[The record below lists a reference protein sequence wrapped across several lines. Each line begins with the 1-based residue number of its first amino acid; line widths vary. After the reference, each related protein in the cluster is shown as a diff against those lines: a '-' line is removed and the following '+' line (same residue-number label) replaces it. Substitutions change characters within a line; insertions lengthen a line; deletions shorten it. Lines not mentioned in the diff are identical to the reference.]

1 MAQTV
6 QLGSRRLGMTH
17 TVRVLVIAAFVAVLP
32 GAADAKWTRLN
43 TANFVF
49 IGDASAG
56 KIREVAEK
64 LEQFREVM
72 TRALPGA
79 TSTSPVPT
87 IVVVFATDRSLT
99 PVKPLFRSN
108 TTEVGGYLQTGED
121 LNYIAINGEY
131 IDIALMTIFH
141 EYAHLLTANTL
152 GPTPAWLSEGLAG
165 FYEMTQVSG
174 GGKKVMIG
182 RASAEQVQL
191 LKGVTLIPIKEL
203 LAIDQRSQVYNEG
216 NRRNVFYAQ
225 SWALTHYLTL
235 GSQERAPQFRQ
246 YLTAVRNGVEP
257 RQAFTESFKDVE
269 LLDRELFD
277 YVRKFLFNALVM
289 EFEDKVVAEA
299 ERPTTIGDVEGEIHV
314 ADLQARVGR
323 ADEARDKLKA
333 IVGRKPDAVRAW
345 ATLGLIDLRE
355 SHVKEALPV
364 LERAAAGGPRDAFVL
379 TSYGRALV
387 AAIEEETASD
397 SRLALMNAARV
408 PLAKAVELDMKS
420 SYAAGLLGYVELAL
434 GSDLPRAVTVLEQA
448 ARLAPSR
455 ESYRLMLAQAFM
467 RQGNFPRA
475 TDLLG
480 TLLASGRTAEVR
492 DNARSLLAEIG
503 NARARASRAS
513 SAESGTS
520 EPIVGF
526 STSSDVLP
534 PRRTPATVRLDLR
547 TVQSGE
553 SRALGQFTTIECTAG
568 RIVLHVVDNG
578 RVFRLAAKQMSDID
592 FITYRTDTTASVSCG
607 PLKPAVRALVT
618 YRPTATTTAA
628 GSIDGDA
635 VAIELVPDDYQ
646 PEAVVR

>member
-1 MAQTV
+1 V
-6 QLGSRRLGMTH
+6 KH
-17 TVRVLVIAAFVAVLP
+17 TFRVLIIAAFVAVLP
-32 GAADAKWTRLN
+32 AAADAKWTRLS

-87 IVVVFATDRSLT
+87 IVLVFATDRSLN
-99 PVKPLFRSN
+99 PVKPLFRGN

-141 EYAHLLTANTL
+141 EYAHLLTGNTL
-152 GPTPAWLSEGLAG
+152 GPTPAWLGEGLAG
-165 FYEMTQVSG
+165 FYEMTHVTD

-182 RASAEQVQL
+182 RAAAEQVQL
-191 LKGVTLIPIKEL
+191 LKGVTPIPIKEL

-235 GSQERAPQFRQ
+235 GSKEPAPQFRQ

-257 RQAFTESFKDVE
+257 KQAFTESFKDVE

-277 YVRKFLFNALVM
+277 YVRNFLFPVLVM
-289 EFEDKVVAEA
+289 EFGDKVVAEA
-299 ERPTTIGDVEGEIHV
+299 ERGTTIDDVEGEIHV

-333 IVGRKPDAVRAW
+333 IVGRKPDAARAW

-355 SHVKEALPV
+355 RKITEALPV
-364 LERAAAGGPRDAFVL
+364 LERAAGGGQSDAFVL

-397 SRLALMNAARV
+397 NRLALMNKARI
-408 PLAKAVELDMKS
+408 PLAKAVELDAKS
-420 SYAAGLLGYVELAL
+420 SYAAGLLGYIELAL
-434 GSDLPRAVTVLEQA
+434 GSDLTRAVTLLEQA

-455 ESYRLMLAQAFM
+455 ESYRMMLAQALM
-467 RQGNFPRA
+467 RQGNFSRA
-475 TDLLG
+475 TGLLG
-480 TLLASGRTAEVR
+480 TLLATGRSANVR
-492 DNARSLLAEIG
+492 DNARSLLADIG
-503 NARARASRAS
+503 NAQARASRATS
-513 SAESGTS
+513 PESGSS
-520 EPIVGF
+520 ERVVGF
-526 STSSDVLP
+526 STTNDEVP
-534 PRRTPATVRLDLR
+534 PRRTPPTVRLDLR
-547 TVQSGE
+547 AVQSGE

-592 FITYRTDTTASVSCG
+592 FITYRTDTTGSVSCG
-607 PLKPAVRALVT
+607 PLKPAVKALVT
-618 YRPTATTTAA
+618 YRPAAAPTAA
-628 GSIDGDA
+628 GAIDGDA
-635 VAIELVPDDYQ
+635 VAIELLPDDYQ